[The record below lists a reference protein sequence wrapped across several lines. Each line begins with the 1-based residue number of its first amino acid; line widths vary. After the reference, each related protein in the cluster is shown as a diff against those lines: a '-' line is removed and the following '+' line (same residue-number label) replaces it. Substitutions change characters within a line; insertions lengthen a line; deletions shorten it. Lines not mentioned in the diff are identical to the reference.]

1 MTEETVASARQQAAG
16 AATLAIFAL
25 AYFIVAAPAQAP
37 NIALDGTARSW
48 HENSVASVPVSLA
61 TDGDLLTFWGSN
73 APTTDPPKDLGVE
86 WEELVTAGCV
96 IARFYSADHAP
107 AEDGWELQGRRDG
120 DWFRLDATVENTDG
134 AWWTFRFPPT
144 QLRAL
149 RLLVTAYRHS
159 RVAVSEF
166 EVYGNAPEPEPLR
179 RAPVL
184 DGAFWAFHYEN
195 WAKHFPADELLA
207 REVDSAHAIGLDIM
221 ILYTLTGA
229 DETWSTVVPDTCLP
243 QSPWWSGRDP
253 LEAILTRA
261 DALGMRVY
269 LGDGPPTGFGA
280 PGDARRENATER
292 RLNQYREEMLARYAG
307 HPSLVGYYIN
317 YECCPAEFG
326 NDPAIPSSNSQR
338 LARHIRNLRPGFE
351 IIQPVGLYNWRA
363 SPQEPWHAA
372 RPEEIESFWRPYI
385 AACPDVDVFMVI
397 DGVGTGLSPL
407 NYTHLNQARLRSI
420 CDQLGKGMWTDV
432 EVAVMGRRY
441 EPMPVGRLAQ
451 SLEVAARHADTLV
464 GFCYFNYMSPNNGRE
479 TSARLYSDYRTYR
492 LGALTAGA
500 R

>member
-1 MTEETVASARQQAAG
+1 MASARQQAAG

>member
-1 MTEETVASARQQAAG
+1 MEETVASERDPAAL
-16 AATLAIFAL
+16 AATLAILVVACL
-25 AYFIVAAPAQAP
+25 AVSAPAQDL
-37 NIALDGTARSW
+37 NLALKGTARSW
-48 HENSVASVPVSLA
+48 HENSVASVPVSFA

-73 APTTDPPKDLGVE
+73 APTTDPPKDMGVV
-86 WEELVTAGCV
+86 WEDPVSAECV

-107 AEDGWELQGRRDG
+107 AEGGWELQGRRDG
-120 DWFRLDATVENTDG
+120 DWFRLEATVDNTDG
-134 AWWTFRFPPT
+134 AWWTFRFPPA
-144 QLRAL
+144 QVKAL
-149 RLLVTAYRHS
+149 RLLVTAYRLS

-166 EVYGNAPEPEPLR
+166 EIYTKAPEAEPLR
-179 RAPVL
+179 RAPIL

-195 WAKHFPADELLA
+195 WAMHFPADDLLA
-207 REVDSAHAIGLDIM
+207 REVDAAHAIGLDIV

-229 DETWSTVVPDTCLP
+229 DDTWSTVVPGACLP

-280 PGDARRENATER
+280 PEDAQREAATETL
-292 RLNQYREEMLARYAG
+292 LNQYREEMLARYAG

-326 NDPAIPSSNSQR
+326 NDPEIPSGNTQR
-338 LARHIRNLRPGFE
+338 LARHIRSLRPRFE

-363 SPQEPWHAA
+363 EPQAPWHAA
-372 RPEEIESFWRPYI
+372 RPDEIEGFWRPYM

-420 CDQLGKGMWTDV
+420 CDQLGKRMWTDV

-441 EPMPVGRLAQ
+441 EPMPVGRVAQ
-451 SLEVAARHADTLV
+451 SLAVAARHADTMV
-464 GFCYFNYMSPNNGRE
+464 GFCYFNYMSPNNGRG
-479 TSARLYSDYRTYR
+479 TSARLYSDYKAYR
-492 LGALTAGA
+492 LGVLTAGA